1 MVSVPFLSLV
11 FHHLYLHNAWLI
23 AIGAQHM
30 YGMNECVQDSSFHK
44 RVPFFVIN
52 FLEYFTFPDGQKAC
66 PVLKTVPEY
75 DIPILFT

>member
-1 MVSVPFLSLV
+1 
-11 FHHLYLHNAWLI
+11 
-23 AIGAQHM
+23 M
-30 YGMNECVQDSSFHK
+30 YGMNEYVQDSSFHK

-75 DIPILFT
+75 EIPILFT